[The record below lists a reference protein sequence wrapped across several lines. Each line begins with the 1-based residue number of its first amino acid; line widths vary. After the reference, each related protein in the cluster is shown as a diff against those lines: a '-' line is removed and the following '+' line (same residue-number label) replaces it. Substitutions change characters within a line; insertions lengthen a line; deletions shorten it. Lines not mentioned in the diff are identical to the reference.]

1 MYMKKII
8 SIFIITL
15 LLSMIT
21 GCASSTLKFNYT
33 ALPYEGGQEKAHVKN
48 IKIEDLVKK
57 KINNSNKMKVKQ
69 VSFLSDSEFERISK
83 KINFS
88 ESSHQ
93 GKYFSFK
100 QEKANEE
107 EVTITDKLDVN
118 LYEKKAIS
126 FINSSGL
133 NYSNLNKKGKVYE
146 QLTKQK
152 LPNVKKGTTE
162 PDMTTAAE
170 PEILTMGVVFYQNN
184 TDETVLEGNIPNI
197 DLSIDYTGN
206 VVGVSGEWYNI
217 TSRNEVD
224 TISTDS
230 VIERIKSTDSRTYLT
245 KNILEDDDF
254 TVNEVEVVYYCNSSI
269 KNGDVI
275 LPHFK
280 LKGKNKL
287 NQDASI
293 TVCAVDSEQLNIVD

>member
-1 MYMKKII
+1 M
-8 SIFIITL
+8 
-15 LLSMIT
+15 
-21 GCASSTLKFNYT
+21 
-33 ALPYEGGQEKAHVKN
+33 
-48 IKIEDLVKK
+48 
-57 KINNSNKMKVKQ
+57 
-69 VSFLSDSEFERISK
+69 
-83 KINFS
+83 
-88 ESSHQ
+88 
-93 GKYFSFK
+93 
-100 QEKANEE
+100 
-107 EVTITDKLDVN
+107 
-118 LYEKKAIS
+118 
-126 FINSSGL
+126 
-133 NYSNLNKKGKVYE
+133 YE

-230 VIERIKSTDSRTYLT
+230 VIERIKSTDNRTYLT
-245 KNILEDDDF
+245 ENILEDDDF
-254 TVNEVEVVYYCNSSI
+254 AVNDLEVVYYCNSSI